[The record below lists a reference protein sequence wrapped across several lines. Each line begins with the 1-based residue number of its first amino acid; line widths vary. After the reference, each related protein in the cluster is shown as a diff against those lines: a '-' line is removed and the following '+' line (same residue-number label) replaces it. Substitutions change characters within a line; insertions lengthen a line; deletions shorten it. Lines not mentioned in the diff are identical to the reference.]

1 MVNNILEKQLIEIQS
16 KLDNKFNVLKKEL
29 LAKDISIDTILEN
42 TEESFIKNLEIEEDS
57 NRKKDKTSPTIYRRM
72 IFITL
77 LEIKI
82 LELEKL
88 IK

>member
-42 TEESFIKNLEIEEDS
+42 TEESFIKNLEIEDG
-57 NRKKDKTSPTIYRRM
+57 N
-72 IFITL
+72 L
-77 LEIKI
+77 
-82 LELEKL
+82 
-88 IK
+88 